1 MDLDEIMADILGPPK
16 PDPGDDLVTAAVL
29 ADWLNLSPPRLHA
42 LAREGVLPRSADS
55 RFPLKAS
62 VRAYAD
68 HLRQGQRGRL
78 TSNPE
83 LNAEKVRLA
92 RANAEKV
99 ETANAKARGELIPA
113 TEVERA
119 WAGVLRDV
127 RAAVLAAPSR
137 IGSRLPHL
145 TAHDVAEIGREMTDT
160 LAALAADEGVPD
172 GSH

>member
-1 MDLDEIMADILGPPK
+1 MDLDDIMADILGPAEP
-16 PDPGDDLVTAAVL
+16 PPGEDLVTAAEL
-29 ADWLNLSPPRLHA
+29 AEWLNLSPPRLHA
-42 LAREGVLPRSADS
+42 MAREGTLPRATDS
-55 RFPLKAS
+55 RFPLRSS

-68 HLRQGQRGRL
+68 HLRARQKASRAPD
-78 TSNPE
+78 PE
-83 LNAEKVRLA
+83 LAAEKVRLA

-113 TEVERA
+113 PEVERA

-145 TAHDVAEIGREMTDT
+145 TAHDVAEITREMTDT
-160 LAALAADEGVPD
+160 LAALAADEGGRD
-172 GSH
+172 GHD